1 MGVDTYKAVGGKM
14 LQDLI
19 QGDESG
25 WIEVALD
32 LRYGYSHRLRSLSRD
47 PASMTDDEGAAQAKL
62 LA

>member
-1 MGVDTYKAVGGKM
+1 M

-32 LRYGYSHRLRSLSRD
+32 LPYGYSHRLRSLSRD
-47 PASMTDDEGAAQAKL
+47 PASMTDDEGVAQAKL